1 MKNKPINLPKLVV
14 ILGSTASGKTELAI
28 KLAKK
33 FSGEIICSD
42 SRTIYQGLNI
52 GTAKPLG
59 EHLKINGQAAMMIEN
74 ITHYMIDIIKLNTEF
89 TLAQFKAMALD
100 IITSIDQ
107 RNKIP
112 FLVGGTGLYISALVD
127 NFKIPHVSPD
137 KKLRKKIEKMIA
149 TQGLNYTFAK
159 LIKLDP
165 GAKDFVQADNPRRII
180 RALEVCLK
188 TGRPFSELR
197 KKGEPLFDILQIG
210 IKIPRENL
218 YQRINQRTDQMIK
231 NGLIKE
237 TKKLIKK
244 YPPDLL
250 SFKTIG
256 YQEVIPILLNSKS
269 ISPQKLKEISKLIK
283 KNTRHYARRQITW
296 FKRDQR
302 INWVKNYQEASQLI
316 KKFLDF

>member
-42 SRTIYQGLNI
+42 SRTIYQGLDI

-59 EHLKINGQAAMMIEN
+59 ERIKINGHLITMIES
-74 ITHYMIDIIKLNTEF
+74 IPHHMIDIIKLDDEF
-89 TLAQFKAMALD
+89 TLAQFKTMALN
-100 IITSIDQ
+100 IITSINQ

-112 FLVGGTGLYISALVD
+112 FLVGGTGLYISAVVD

-149 TQGLNYTFAK
+149 IQGLDYTFAK

-165 GAKDFVQADNPRRII
+165 DAKDFIQANNPRRII

-188 TGRPFSELR
+188 TGKPFSKLR
-197 KKGEPLFDILQIG
+197 QKGEPLFDTLQIG
-210 IKIPRENL
+210 IKISRENL

-237 TKKLIKK
+237 TEKLIKK
-244 YPPDLL
+244 YPSNLP

-256 YQEVIPILLNSKS
+256 YQEIIPALLNTQP
-269 ISPQKLKEISKLIK
+269 IDQQKLKEISELIK

-302 INWVKNYQEASQLI
+302 IKWIKNYQEASQMI
-316 KKFLDF
+316 KKFLNF

>member
-33 FSGEIICSD
+33 FSGEILCAD

-59 EHLKINGQAAMMIEN
+59 ERLKINGYLVTMIEN
-74 ITHYMIDIIKLNTEF
+74 IPHHMIDIIKLDTEF
-89 TLAQFKAMALD
+89 TLAQFKTMALN
-100 IITSIDQ
+100 IITSINQ

-112 FLVGGTGLYISALVD
+112 FLVGGTGLYISAIVD
-127 NFKIPHVSPD
+127 NFKIPHVPPD

-149 TQGLNYTFAK
+149 VQGLNYTFNE

-165 GAKDFVQADNPRRII
+165 GAKAFVQNDNPRRII

-188 TGRPFSELR
+188 TGQPFSKLR
-197 KKGEPLFDILQIG
+197 QKGKPLFDILQIG
-210 IKIPRENL
+210 IKISRENL
-218 YQRINQRTDQMIK
+218 YQKINQRTDQMIEK
-231 NGLIKE
+231 GLIKE
-237 TKKLIKK
+237 TKKLIEK
-244 YPPDLL
+244 YPSDSP

-256 YQEVIPILLNSKS
+256 YQEIIPALLNHSS
-269 ISPQKLKEISKLIK
+269 LDPQKLKKITELIK

-302 INWVKNYQEASQLI
+302 INWVKNYRAASQVV